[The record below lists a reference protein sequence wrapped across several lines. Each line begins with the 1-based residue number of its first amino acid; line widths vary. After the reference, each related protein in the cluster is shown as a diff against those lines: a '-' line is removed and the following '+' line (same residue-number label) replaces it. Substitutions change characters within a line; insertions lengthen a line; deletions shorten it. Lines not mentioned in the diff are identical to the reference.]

1 MSYLLPLSSCSTP
14 GWNDPPAVLDPT
26 KTSSSPSTGALAN
39 RHRRPV
45 HPSIQASSISSVYT
59 NSSRPILSPQAAN
72 STLVP
77 SQNPVITLSQGTAVC
92 GAAPQPIYPTPVPN
106 YATMD
111 SFVSYSN
118 SSSTDKTKDQS
129 VKKSSNLQL
138 QQQQHRSIFDAFT
151 VPDHQRQMLPKSTSL
166 TYDTSAEK
174 LPESC
179 FQKSFDPNLSTSAG
193 VKVAPPIERNPNALI
208 YIPPN
213 MINENSRRPVT
224 SPYPTDYVAPV
235 KAAGDVSL
243 SGLQLVQFLIKATYR
258 LSAGV
263 TRDGI
268 QLRINHLSESMG
280 AGQVTDSCIKKLNFV
295 VDALDRGLFDEAYQF
310 FDQLQTSFPTEA
322 RTSWA
327 QGIRL
332 LLNEL
337 RRPVRIGSA
346 NATRIGSAGPTR
358 HL

>member
-26 KTSSSPSTGALAN
+26 KTSSSPSSGALAN

-45 HPSIQASSISSVYT
+45 HPSIQASNTSPTYT
-59 NSSRPILSPQAAN
+59 NLVQPVFSPQATNPALAATQTPTV
-72 STLVP
+72 TLVEG
-77 SQNPVITLSQGTAVC
+77 NTVC
-92 GAAPQPIYPTPVPN
+92 GAPPQSIFPTPVPN

-111 SFVSYSN
+111 SFVPYSN
-118 SSSTDKTKDQS
+118 SPSTDRKRDQS
-129 VKKSSNLQL
+129 ADKSSSLQH
-138 QQQQHRSIFDAFT
+138 HRSIFDAFN
-151 VPDHQRQMLPKSTSL
+151 VPDPQQQALPKSRSL
-166 TYDTSAEK
+166 TYDTPAPEK
-174 LPESC
+174 SPESC
-179 FQKSFDPNLSTSAG
+179 FRKSFDPNLSTSTG
-193 VKVAPPIERNPNALI
+193 VQVTSSIERNPNALI
-208 YIPPN
+208 YVPPN
-213 MINENSRRPVT
+213 VISENNRRPAT

-243 SGLQLVQFLIKATYR
+243 NGLQLVQFLIKATYR
-258 LSAGV
+258 LPVGV

-268 QLRINHLSESMG
+268 QLRINQLCESMS

-310 FDQLQTSFPTEA
+310 FEQLQVSFPTQA

-337 RRPVRIGSA
+337 RRPA
-346 NATRIGSAGPTR
+346 RIGSAGPTR

>member
-14 GWNDPPAVLDPT
+14 GWNDPPPVLDSMT
-26 KTSSSPSTGALAN
+26 TSSSPSTGALTN

-45 HPSIQASSISSVYT
+45 HPSIQASNISPAYT
-59 NSSRPILSPQAAN
+59 NSAHPVFSPLTPN
-72 STLVP
+72 PTLVP
-77 SQNPVITLSQGTAVC
+77 TQTPVVTSGQGTTVC
-92 GAAPQPIYPTPVPN
+92 RAAAQSIFPIPVPN

-118 SSSTDKTKDQS
+118 SSPTDRTRDQS
-129 VKKSSNLQL
+129 LKKSSSLQ
-138 QQQQHRSIFDAFT
+138 QQQQHRSIFDAFI
-151 VPDHQRQMLPKSTSL
+151 VPADHQQRTLPKSTSL
-166 TYDTSAEK
+166 TYDASSEK

-179 FQKSFDPNLSTSAG
+179 FQKSFDSNLSTSMD
-193 VKVAPPIERNPNALI
+193 VHVAPPIERNPNALI

-213 MINENSRRPVT
+213 MINENSRRPAT
-224 SPYPTDYVAPV
+224 SPYPTDYVALV

-243 SGLQLVQFLIKATYR
+243 SGVQLVKFLIKATYR
-258 LSAGV
+258 LPAGV

-268 QLRINHLSESMG
+268 QLRINHLSESVG
-280 AGQVTDSCIKKLNFV
+280 AGQVTDNCIKKLNFV

-310 FDQLQTSFPTEA
+310 FDQLQTSFPIEA

-346 NATRIGSAGPTR
+346 GPTR

>member
-1 MSYLLPLSSCSTP
+1 MSYLLPLSSCSSP

-26 KTSSSPSTGALAN
+26 KTPSSPSTGALAN

-45 HPSIQASSISSVYT
+45 HPSIQASNIIPVHTDSVQ
-59 NSSRPILSPQAAN
+59 PIFSPQTVN
-72 STLVP
+72 
-77 SQNPVITLSQGTAVC
+77 
-92 GAAPQPIYPTPVPN
+92 PTPVPTPASN

-111 SFVSYSN
+111 SFLPYSN
-118 SSSTDKTKDQS
+118 SSSAGRTKSQSIEKT
-129 VKKSSNLQL
+129 SSI
-138 QQQQHRSIFDAFT
+138 QQQHRSIFDAFI
-151 VPDHQRQMLPKSTSL
+151 VPGHQQQPLSKSTSVI
-166 TYDTSAEK
+166 YDTSAAK

-193 VKVAPPIERNPNALI
+193 VQVAPSIERNPNALI

-213 MINENSRRPVT
+213 MINENSRRPAT
-224 SPYPTDYVAPV
+224 SPNPNEYVAPI

-258 LSAGV
+258 LPAGV

-268 QLRINHLSESMG
+268 QLRINQLGESLG
-280 AGQVTDSCIKKLNFV
+280 SRQITDSCIKKLNFV

-310 FDQLQTSFPTEA
+310 FDQLQTSFPVEA

-346 NATRIGSAGPTR
+346 GPTR